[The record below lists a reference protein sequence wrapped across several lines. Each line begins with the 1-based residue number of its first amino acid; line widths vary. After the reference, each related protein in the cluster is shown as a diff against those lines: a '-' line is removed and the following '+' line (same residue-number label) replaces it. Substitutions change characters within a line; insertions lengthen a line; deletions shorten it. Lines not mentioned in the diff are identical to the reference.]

1 MNIKA
6 LIKKIEKKPYS
17 DGILVDTIKLDRT
30 WLLRVLQELELEK
43 ITVSEEEAKFLKTFD
58 FNCESDVTTALYR
71 VSRTGWGYYLTDNND
86 IELKDLS
93 EGFRELEN
101 RKRLIKAIL
110 DGYEVEKEKRY
121 YVRFKG
127 METGGFNYLNF
138 IRFQRAW
145 VLSSLKIDKKFRTAH
160 TRKQLE
166 EANFGWVFD
175 CPGVEVTEVE

>member
-1 MNIKA
+1 MNKQE
-6 LIKKIEKKPYS
+6 LIKKIEKMPYS
-17 DGILVDTIKLDRT
+17 DGILVDTIKLNRT

-58 FNCESDVTTALYR
+58 FNCENDVTTALYR

-110 DGYEVEKEKRY
+110 DGYEVEEEKRY
-121 YVRFKG
+121 LVKIRATKHYFVRDGNRKIYFSLEYKS
-127 METGGFNYLNF
+127 
-138 IRFQRAW
+138 RFT
-145 VLSSLKIDKKFRTAH
+145 KKE
-160 TRKQLE
+160 LE

-175 CPGVEVTEVE
+175 CPGVEIEEVE